1 MIPAAFEY
9 HRPKDLQA
17 ALALMQ
23 QHEGDAKLMSGGMS
37 LIPSMKLRMNQP
49 QHLIDLGDVS
59 ELKGI
64 SVEGDFLRIGAYT
77 THWQVESSAV
87 VRSVLPMLSEA
98 AGVIADPQVRN
109 RGTIGGSIANADPA
123 ADYPASALALEAE
136 LVCAGPGG
144 ERVVKATDWFQGLFT
159 TALGEDEILRE
170 IRFPLPAPRTS
181 AAYLKLLHPAS
192 RFALVGVAAVMTADE
207 SGICKSMRIGIT
219 GAGSF
224 AVRATAVEQELTGHK
239 LNADRIKAA
248 SQKADEGLEIN
259 GDIHFTEEDR
269 TQLCRVYVERA
280 VTLVM
285 QKSEKKIFQR

>member
-1 MIPAAFEY
+1 MIPAPFEY

-23 QHEGDAKLMSGGMS
+23 QYEGDAKLMSGGMS

-49 QHLIDLGDVS
+49 QHLVDLADVS

-64 SVEGDFLRIGAYT
+64 SVEGDFLRVGAFT
-77 THWQVESSAV
+77 THWQVESSPI
-87 VRSVLPMLSEA
+87 VRSVLPLLNEV

-136 LVCAGPGG
+136 LVCAGPNG
-144 ERVVKATDWFQGLFT
+144 ERRVKASDWFQGLFT

-170 IRFPLPAPRTS
+170 IRFPLPAPRTA

-192 RFALVGVAAVMTADE
+192 RFALVGVAVVLTTDE
-207 SGICKSMRIGIT
+207 AGVCESLKIGIT
-219 GAGSF
+219 GAGSC
-224 AVRATAVEQELTGHK
+224 AVRATAVEQALSGQK
-239 LNADRIKAA
+239 PDADRIKAA

-259 GDIHFTEEDR
+259 GDLHYTAEDR

-280 VTLVM
+280 LAVVM
-285 QKSEKKIFQR
+285 ERVEKKIFQR